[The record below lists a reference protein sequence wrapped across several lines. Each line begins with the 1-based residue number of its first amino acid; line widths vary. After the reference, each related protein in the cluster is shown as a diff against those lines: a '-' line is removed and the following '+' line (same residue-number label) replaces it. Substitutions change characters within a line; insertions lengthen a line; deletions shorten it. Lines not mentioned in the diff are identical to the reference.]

1 MSKFLFAFAT
11 LVSST
16 AFASER
22 IVRRFECEATYVDVQ
37 KKSASFIAVMT
48 DTAQENADFPGSEV
62 FIGELSFQAPFVPGD
77 VAALKTEE
85 RNEDVESDRDDDPEG
100 RSGWGGTAF
109 YGQVLKGDA
118 ENPKEALLFVTKADR
133 EQQGATRRS
142 YRFAALKM
150 IADVSNPDA
159 DPRQEALAEGTLV
172 CQQR

>member
-1 MSKFLFAFAT
+1 MSRAL
-11 LVSST
+11 LVLAALASTT

-22 IVRRFECEATYVDVQ
+22 IVRRFECEATYVDFQ
-37 KKSASFIAVMT
+37 KKTGSFIAVMT
-48 DTAQENADFPGSEV
+48 DISQDDPNFPASEV

-77 VAALKTEE
+77 IAALKTEE
-85 RNEDVESDRDDDPEG
+85 RNEDVETDRDDDPEG

-118 ENPKEALLFVTKADR
+118 ENPQEALLLVTKADR

-142 YRFAALKM
+142 YRFAAVKM

-159 DPRQEALAEGTLV
+159 DPRQEALAEGTLF

>member
-1 MSKFLFAFAT
+1 MSKTLLVLAAFA
-11 LVSST
+11 SST

-22 IVRRFECEATYVDVQ
+22 IVRHFECQATYTDTQQKSGTFTAYMVDV
-37 KKSASFIAVMT
+37 ANEAL
-48 DTAQENADFPGSEV
+48 DFPGSEV
-62 FIGELSFQAPFVPGD
+62 FIGELSFQAPFIPNN
-77 VAALKTEE
+77 VAALRTEE
-85 RNEDVESDRDDDPEG
+85 RNEDVETDRDDDPEG

-133 EQQGATRRS
+133 EQQGAARRS

-150 IADVSNPDA
+150 VADETNPDA
-159 DPRQEALAEGTLV
+159 DPRQEPLAEGTLV

>member
-1 MSKFLFAFAT
+1 MSRAFLVLATFAT
-11 LVSST
+11 TS

-22 IVRRFECEATYVDVQ
+22 IVRRFECEATYTDAQ
-37 KKSASFIAVMT
+37 KKSGSFTAVMT
-48 DTAQENADFPGSEV
+48 DTAQSDKDFPGSEV
-62 FIGELSFQAPFVPGD
+62 FIGELSFQAPFVPGN

-85 RNEDVESDRDDDPEG
+85 RSEDVETDRDDDPEG

-109 YGQVLKGDA
+109 YGQVLKGDT
-118 ENPKEALLFVTKADR
+118 ENPQEALLFVTKADR
-133 EQQGATRRS
+133 EQQGAARRS

-150 IADVSNPDA
+150 IADETNPDG